1 MVKRYLEDLQQQSST
16 DNITTPLGDYQNDD
30 PMLYKILEPALETIS
45 SRYAAVGILED
56 FNTTLNLFD
65 RALGIPNFSWV
76 VDSERVGVS
85 NSDNKKKAEEHDARV
100 KFSTDP
106 SLKKFIWL
114 DIILYEHAL
123 SVFAKQV
130 KEYGLE

>member
-1 MVKRYLEDLQQQSST
+1 M
-16 DNITTPLGDYQNDD
+16 
-30 PMLYKILEPALETIS
+30 
-45 SRYAAVGILED
+45 GILED
-56 FNTTLNLFD
+56 FNTTLYLFD

-100 KFSTDP
+100 TFSTDP